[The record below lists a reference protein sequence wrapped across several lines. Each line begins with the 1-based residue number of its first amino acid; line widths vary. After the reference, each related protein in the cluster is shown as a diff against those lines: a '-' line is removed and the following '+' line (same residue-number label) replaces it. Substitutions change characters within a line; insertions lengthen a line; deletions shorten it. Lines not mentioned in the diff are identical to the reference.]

1 MSAVTAHLVCGPPG
15 SGKSAL
21 IRRRV
26 AERRAWLGFVNA
38 ADRYD
43 EPMLRLAPSG
53 CPCCTARVV
62 MQVELARA
70 LRETRPQRVLVEIV
84 SADHLADVERT
95 LHRDPL
101 GRYLMPG
108 RPVWLPADA
117 ALTADALERS

>member
-21 IRRRV
+21 IRRLV

-38 ADRYD
+38 TDRGD

-70 LRETRPQRVLVEIV
+70 LRETRPRRVLVEIV
-84 SADHLADVERT
+84 SADHLADVKRT
-95 LHRDPL
+95 LHGDPL